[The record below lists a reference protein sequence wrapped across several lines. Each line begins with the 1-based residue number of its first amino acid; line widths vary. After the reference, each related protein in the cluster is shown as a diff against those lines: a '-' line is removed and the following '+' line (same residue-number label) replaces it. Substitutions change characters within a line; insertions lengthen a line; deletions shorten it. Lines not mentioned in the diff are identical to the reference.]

1 MARIRFAI
9 GTRYVR
15 GGHLFQV
22 RSSLPNDCF
31 EVENSSFG
39 SLHTVTYSELIECWQ
54 RGELQFELKGGG
66 SQAKKGPVGLSATQ
80 YTITDFQSLSST
92 IRAEAWRRYNLLLP
106 LMRLPPEQLTRQ
118 RFQSLARE
126 LQMDLD
132 KQLMGVEGELAQRRR
147 AAGKRAPVGQAVS
160 YSSLE
165 KWLRNFRQSG
175 YDIRALVPRTD
186 RAGGKG
192 VKRLDPYLEQLL
204 ESVFEECAKEM
215 HYRTVEDV
223 FAMLANAIAEQNRT
237 LSIENRL
244 KLPAQST
251 VYRRIKEKR
260 LERLLRR
267 QPSIIENQANQSVG
281 KGPEPNRPL
290 QRVEIDH
297 TCLDLLVV
305 DEEDRLPIGRP
316 TLTFALDVYTGF
328 PFGCYVGFEPPSYH
342 TVQLC
347 LLHGILP
354 KPDCQNLYGTTNS
367 WSVYGLPEVLV
378 VDNGKEFRGQ
388 DLSDAC
394 AQLGIELQPTPVRKP
409 WFKGSIERYFRTL
422 NTGLIHPLPGTTFS
436 NILERGDYNPA
447 TQACISLASFRQL
460 LHIFILDVYAQR
472 WHSGLEATPVKR
484 WQESVLAGFKP
495 ALAHSA
501 QEVRILLL
509 RTAERTVQ
517 RTGIDF
523 EALRYQCPELARVRS
538 QPNNGEKVR
547 IKYDPADLSA
557 LYVSDPAAPQGWL
570 RVPAVDQDYTAG
582 LSLWKHRII
591 REYVLREK
599 REVNIYELAAAKQLI
614 QQLAAAEFKMTRQQR
629 GRKTAARWLG
639 IGTELTGPAP
649 DAQLPQPA
657 PNSSTDLPETEKN
670 SEILRTFPANPV
682 VASQLPSAEPE
693 PEQATNTS
701 KNRLTVIGETQKEE
715 EEEEFLRGPRWGG
728 DYNLPR
734 LRPLEPARPEN

>member
-1 MARIRFAI
+1 M
-9 GTRYVR
+9 
-15 GGHLFQV
+15 
-22 RSSLPNDCF
+22 P
-31 EVENSSFG
+31 E
-39 SLHTVTYSELIECWQ
+39 
-54 RGELQFELKGGG
+54 
-66 SQAKKGPVGLSATQ
+66 GLTATQ
-80 YTITDFQSLSST
+80 YTITDFQSLPST
-92 IRAEAWRRYNLLLP
+92 VRAEAWRRYNLLLP
-106 LMRLPPEQLTRQ
+106 LLKLPPEQLTRQ
-118 RFQSLARE
+118 KFQSLALE
-126 LQMDLD
+126 LQADMD
-132 KQLMGVEGELAQRRR
+132 KQLGGVEGELAHKRR
-147 AAGKRAPVGQAVS
+147 ATGKRALLGQAVS

-175 YDIRALVPRTD
+175 YDIRALVPRVD
-186 RAGGKG
+186 QAGAKG
-192 VKRLDPYLEQLL
+192 VNRLDRRVEQLL
-204 ESVFEECAKEM
+204 ETVFEECAKSL
-215 HYRTVEDV
+215 HYRTLEDV
-223 FAMLANAIAEQNRT
+223 FAMLANAVAEQNRNI
-237 LSIENRL
+237 SNDEVRL
-244 KLPAQST
+244 KLPAQAT

-267 QPSIIENQANQSVG
+267 QPSVIEDQANQSVG
-281 KGPEPNRPL
+281 KGPEPRRPL
-290 QRVEIDH
+290 ERVEIDH

-354 KPDCQNLYGTTNS
+354 KPDCPNLYGTKNN
-367 WSVYGLPEVLV
+367 WPVYGLPEVLV

-394 AQLGIELQPTPVRKP
+394 AQLGIDLQPTPVRKP

-460 LHIFILDVYAQR
+460 FHIFILDIYAQR
-472 WHSGLEATPVKR
+472 WHSGLEAIPAKR
-484 WQESVLAGFKP
+484 WQESMLAGFKP

-538 QPNNGEKVR
+538 QRSNGEKMR

-557 LYVSDPAAPQGWL
+557 LYVSDPAASQGWL
-570 RVPAVDQDYTAG
+570 RVSAVDQDYTAG

-629 GRKTAARWLG
+629 GRKTAARVLG
-639 IGTELTGPAP
+639 IGAELTGPLP
-649 DAQLPQPA
+649 NAQQPQPA
-657 PNSSTDLPETEKN
+657 PDSPTDLPETEKN
-670 SEILRTFPANPV
+670 SEILKTFPANPV
-682 VASQLPSAEPE
+682 DPQLTLAVGEQEQVTGKHYVAG
-693 PEQATNTS
+693 TTD
-701 KNRLTVIGETQKEE
+701 KE

-734 LRPLEPARPEN
+734 LRPLQPARPEN